1 MRGVSRWPSATCPVA
16 ILPVAIFFAFA
27 LILAAPLHA
36 QQGPDE
42 FRWVDFHAQ
51 SDQDTIVWVTR
62 SLQPEK
68 WTAIREIGVEFDAA
82 LVVTTERA
90 TPQSPANA
98 DTFTIWNASLTS
110 HAIAPLVK
118 GVNLRWL
125 DWMRFQEGVRPEP
138 AMLYDNCSECAAD
151 TFFTAFHYDIP
162 QHMWTARWL
171 RGGQGVP
178 VWSGNPPAG
187 VTWNQAYAILP
198 DLNGQ
203 QYVATWAHFDYGK
216 QKPSEDYLFRYD
228 LDPLTRLERTETLSG
243 KDADAMK
250 QKLCRA
256 SNTAP
261 GMARGQDSAL
271 CQTPTEKPRPER
283 RPVTTP
289 PANNRGQSV
298 PPAAHH

>member
-1 MRGVSRWPSATCPVA
+1 MRGVSRWPSATCPVAIWPVVILPVA

-98 DTFTIWNASLTS
+98 DTFTIWNASLTT
-110 HAIAPLVK
+110 HAIAPLLK

-125 DWMRFQEGVRPEP
+125 DWMRFQEATRPEP
-138 AMLYDNCSECAAD
+138 AMLYDNCGDCSAD

-216 QKPSEDYLFRYD
+216 QKPPEDYLFRYD
-228 LDPLTRLERTETLSG
+228 LDPLTREPAAGRDLEPGLRRN
-243 KDADAMK
+243 
-250 QKLCRA
+250 CRA
-256 SNTAP
+256 EWAGTP
-261 GMARGQDSAL
+261 GHLEPLRLWQPEAARG
-271 CQTPTEKPRPER
+271 R
-283 RPVTTP
+283 RLPL
-289 PANNRGQSV
+289 RYGLL
-298 PPAAHH
+298 